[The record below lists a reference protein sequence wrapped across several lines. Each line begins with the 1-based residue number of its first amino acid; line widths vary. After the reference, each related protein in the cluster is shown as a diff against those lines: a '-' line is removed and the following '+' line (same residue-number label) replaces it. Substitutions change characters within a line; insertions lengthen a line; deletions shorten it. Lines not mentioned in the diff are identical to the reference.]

1 MKLTKLI
8 PLLSACL
15 AAAPLSAETTAIVNV
30 NVIPMTADLVLV
42 QQTVVVRDG
51 RIAAVGDVGSVA
63 VPGEATVIDGT
74 DRYLMPGLT
83 EMHAHVTATGKR
95 DVQRL
100 FSLFLANGVTT
111 IRGMLGQRSHL
122 QLRDDI
128 SAGRVI
134 GPRLITSGPSLNG
147 NSVDGP
153 DDGAGQVRQ
162 QHNAGYDFIKIHPGL
177 SAPEFNAIADE
188 ANRLGMPFAGHV
200 PVSVG
205 ISGALAKGI
214 ATVDHLD
221 GYMAALLPA
230 NVDPSGGYGGF
241 FDVMLADN
249 VDRSG
254 IGALVEATVAAGVA
268 NVPTQSLFEF
278 RVSAEAA
285 SDIANRPE
293 MQYVTASTIEQWVG
307 TKQNLTRERGFRAD
321 VAATAISIRREL
333 IRRLHDAGGLILLGS
348 DAPQVFN
355 VPGFSLHR
363 ELELMVAS
371 GLSPFEALQTGT
383 TAPARFFEL
392 DAGTVEPG
400 KIADLV
406 LLDANPLVD
415 ITNSRRVHGVVVRG
429 LWLRAADLLAAARP
443 L

>member
-1 MKLTKLI
+1 
-8 PLLSACL
+8 
-15 AAAPLSAETTAIVNV
+15 
-30 NVIPMTADLVLV
+30 
-42 QQTVVVRDG
+42 
-51 RIAAVGDVGSVA
+51 
-63 VPGEATVIDGT
+63 
-74 DRYLMPGLT
+74 
-83 EMHAHVTATGKR
+83 MHAHVTGTGER

-111 IRGMLGQRSHL
+111 IRGMLGRRSHL

-128 SAGRVI
+128 NAGRVI
-134 GPRLITSGPSLNG
+134 GPRLITSGPSMNG
-147 NSVDGP
+147 NSVNGP
-153 DDGAGQVRQ
+153 DDGAERVRK
-162 QHNAGYDFIKIHPGL
+162 QHAAGYDFIKIHPGL

-200 PVSVG
+200 PVAVG
-205 ISGALAKGI
+205 IAGALAKGI

-221 GYMAALLPA
+221 GYMSALLPA

-241 FDVMLADN
+241 FDVMLADD

-268 NVPTQSLFEF
+268 NVPTQTLFES

-285 SDIANRPE
+285 TEIANRPE
-293 MQYVTASTIEQWVG
+293 MQYVDASTLEQWVRA
-307 TKQNLTRERGFRAD
+307 KQNLAGERGFRAD
-321 VAATAISIRREL
+321 VAATAISVRREL

-383 TAPARFFEL
+383 IAPARFFDL
-392 DAGTVEPG
+392 DAGTVERG

-406 LLDANPLVD
+406 LLDANPLAD
-415 ITNSRRVHGVVVRG
+415 IANSRRVHGVFVRG
-429 LWLRAADLLAAARP
+429 RWLRVADLLTAARP
-443 L
+443 R